1 MHSCRRLTDQRQNQ
15 TYTEEDDEKLGSTAL
30 VEFQPKAGLEE
41 VDDIETNGNNNDE
54 VERGPEVNNKLRTGI
69 Q

>member
-1 MHSCRRLTDQRQNQ
+1 M
-15 TYTEEDDEKLGSTAL
+15 LGSTAL